1 MFPIQTSFFSQQES
15 SLSVSYPFS
24 QSKKTVL
31 KLNPLMFSPRKTS
44 QEEVI
49 IDKHD
54 VDEVF
59 RAVPEEAR
67 RFWRGVGDLMGMLF
81 FEFDGIQWWFHG
93 IYYDLM
99 MVWI

>member
-1 MFPIQTSFFSQQES
+1 MCPIRFPNQ
-15 SLSVSYPFS
+15 
-24 QSKKTVL
+24 KTVL

-67 RFWRGVGDLMGMLF
+67 RLGVGDLMGILF
-81 FEFDGIQWWFHG
+81 FEFDGIE
-93 IYYDLM
+93 
-99 MVWI
+99 